1 MLFLISI
8 LWNARLL
15 KLNRR
20 SAAMEVNITAD
31 NFKKEVIDSDKPV
44 LLDFWAPWCGPC
56 KMIAPYLE
64 QLAKEYKGKLK
75 VGKVNVDEAPDLA
88 TKYAVMSIP
97 TLLIF
102 KGDKVMEKRVGA
114 MGKKDLEKFSQ
125 AYL

>member
-1 MLFLISI
+1 
-8 LWNARLL
+8 
-15 KLNRR
+15 
-20 SAAMEVNITAD
+20 MEVNITAD

-44 LLDFWAPWCGPC
+44 LLDFWAPWCGHC

-102 KGDKVMEKRVGA
+102 KGGKVMEKRVGA